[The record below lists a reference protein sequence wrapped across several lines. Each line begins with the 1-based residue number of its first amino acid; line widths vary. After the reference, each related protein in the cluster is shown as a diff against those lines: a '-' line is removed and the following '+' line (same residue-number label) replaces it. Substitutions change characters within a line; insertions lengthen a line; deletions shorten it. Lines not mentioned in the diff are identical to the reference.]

1 MAVAS
6 FTVSEMANKITLKII
21 DDLVEKA
28 KEHSWPT
35 ARMGTTAPLIARDSA
50 WAHAL
55 QQAQREAE
63 FQHMASQSARMM
75 NNYPLTSLSQGQ
87 AGSAQPHPMS
97 QTPMISPSVPTRKT
111 GLFPYGSGTGS
122 DISSLQ
128 RSIQNENAAAYERF
142 TNGHW
147 DGDDTVSGRLWEDLN
162 RDRIQSWHGYAS
174 STGKPRFGWERLRR
188 IFTSEGP

>member
-75 NNYPLTSLSQGQ
+75 PGRVRTTTPYVPNPHDFTFGPNKKDWPLPVRIGNWFGHLFAPKKYP
-87 AGSAQPHPMS
+87 
-97 QTPMISPSVPTRKT
+97 K
-111 GLFPYGSGTGS
+111 
-122 DISSLQ
+122 
-128 RSIQNENAAAYERF
+128 
-142 TNGHW
+142 
-147 DGDDTVSGRLWEDLN
+147 
-162 RDRIQSWHGYAS
+162 
-174 STGKPRFGWERLRR
+174 
-188 IFTSEGP
+188 